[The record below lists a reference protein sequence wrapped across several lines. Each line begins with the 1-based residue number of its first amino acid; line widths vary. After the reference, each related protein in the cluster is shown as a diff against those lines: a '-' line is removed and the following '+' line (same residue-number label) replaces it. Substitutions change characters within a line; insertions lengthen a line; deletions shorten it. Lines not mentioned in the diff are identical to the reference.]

1 MTAKAAFSAH
11 RIDRN
16 QLKPLRNAVIVSEMN
31 FEERLSTGG
40 IVLVKDNGKSSGI
53 RPRWGRVYAVGPE
66 QHDVKV
72 GTWICV
78 EHGRWTRGI
87 DIEDEHGKQTLRRV
101 DPKDIMMESDEM
113 PQDVTFSD
121 AIHVEA
127 KPSWMQHNWYGIS
140 QTNGL

>member
-1 MTAKAAFSAH
+1 MSKLAFEPH
-11 RIDRN
+11 RINRD
-16 QLKPLRNAVIVSEMN
+16 QLKPLNDHVIVSDMN
-31 FEERLSTGG
+31 FDERLSTGG

-53 RPRWGRVYAVGPE
+53 RPRWGRVYAVGPD
-66 QHDVKV
+66 QKDVKV

-87 DIEDEHGKQTLRRV
+87 EIEDETGKVTLRRV
-101 DPKDIMMESDEM
+101 DPKDIMMESDEL

-127 KPSWMQHNWYGIS
+127 KPSWMQHN
-140 QTNGL
+140 